1 MSAFSLIWRDP
12 VLRFAAF
19 LMVMNGT
26 LWASF
31 GPFVALLAV
40 DTFKLGDRG
49 YAAVLVVSTAL
60 GVAASVWIGIRA
72 DQRASRRRMA
82 LATCGSAVLGLI
94 LMVLAPSQSS
104 FVVFHAVILPIS
116 STIFGQIFT
125 LSRLAATRYSDQER
139 QTITASI
146 RAAVSLP
153 FVVVL
158 PLWSIALNRG
168 APLISIYPMALFF
181 SVIMVGMVWRYWP
194 KDGASAWEDKPSG
207 LSLRASLRELANPA
221 LALRLTA
228 LGAVASMPTLYVMT
242 LALILTQIGG
252 RTASDPGLFFGLVA
266 GAEVPSML
274 LMAVVGR
281 YVARLPLIL
290 IGSVLS
296 AGFLLA
302 LPLMANSPLVWVL
315 ILPLALAH
323 GVLLPVP
330 ITYLQDL
337 LANRP
342 GTGTALLALQ
352 GLIGNILAAAAFA
365 AGTALSG
372 YPLVMIL
379 GAVIGMAG
387 ALGLWWAD
395 HAPRPRDK

>member
-1 MSAFSLIWRDP
+1 MSAFTLIWRDP
-12 VLRFAAF
+12 VLRFAAL

-49 YAAVLVVSTAL
+49 YAAVLVVSTVL

-82 LATCGSAVLGLI
+82 LATCGAAVLGLI
-94 LMVLAPSQSS
+94 LMVLAPWQSS

-116 STIFGQIFT
+116 STIFGQTFT
-125 LSRLAATRYSDQER
+125 LSRLAAARYSEQER
-139 QTITASI
+139 LTITASI
-146 RAAVSLP
+146 RAAISLP

-168 APLISIYPMALFF
+168 APLISIYPLALVF
-181 SVIMVGMVWRYWP
+181 SVIMVWMVWRYWP
-194 KDGASAWEDKPSG
+194 KDGGSAWEDKPSG

-228 LGAVASMPTLYVMT
+228 LGAVASMPTLYVMS

-252 RTASDPGLFFGLVA
+252 RPASDPGMFFGLVA

-290 IGSVLS
+290 IGSALS

-302 LPLMANSPLVWVL
+302 LPLMASSPLVWVL